1 MTEMMSF
8 STIPTPINAD
18 VQKTDVPT
26 IEASECKLKAYT
38 ATKDTDQVML
48 LRYINA
54 ADSTEIL

>member
-1 MTEMMSF
+1 MMSF